1 MAGISKEECE
11 KNYNK
16 IIKNIVK
23 ENIIDKHIIDNNIIG

>member
-1 MAGISKEECE
+1 MSGATKEECE

-23 ENIIDKHIIDNNIIG
+23 ETVINKDNDNDII

>member
-1 MAGISKEECE
+1 MSGGSKDECE

-23 ENIIDKHIIDNNIIG
+23 ETIIDKDIGVP